1 MVLQAVRS
9 AIEATNARFVQA
21 ANSGD
26 TVRVASLYTEDAV
39 LLAPNAP
46 MMRGRQEIK
55 GFFDG
60 LVQQMGLPEL
70 GLHTLQVEEHGELA
84 WEVGAYTMK
93 LAGTSDAGKYVVVWK
108 RQGDDWKLA
117 VDIWNTNSPP
127 PVA

>member
-1 MVLQAVRS
+1 MVQQAVRS
-9 AIEATNARFVQA
+9 AIEGTNAQFVKA

-26 TVRVASLYTEDAV
+26 TARVASLYTEDAV

-55 GFFDG
+55 AFFDG
-60 LVQQMGLPEL
+60 MVEQMGLPEL
-70 GLHTLQVEEHGELA
+70 QLNTKQVEEHGDTA

-93 LAGTSDAGKYVVVWK
+93 LQGVSDHGKYIVVWK

-117 VDIWNTNSPP
+117 ADIWNTDSPP
-127 PVA
+127 PSA

>member
-9 AIEATNARFVQA
+9 AIEATNAQFVEA

-26 TVRVASLYTEDAV
+26 TARVASLYTEDAV

-60 LVQQMGLPEL
+60 MVAQMGLPKL
-70 GLHTLQVEEHGELA
+70 QLNTKQVEEHGDTA
-84 WEVGAYTMK
+84 WEVGVYTMK
-93 LAGTSDAGKYVVVWK
+93 LQDISDEGKYIVVWK
-108 RQGDDWKLA
+108 RQGADWKLA
-117 VDIWNTNSPP
+117 ADIWNSDSPLP
-127 PVA
+127 AA